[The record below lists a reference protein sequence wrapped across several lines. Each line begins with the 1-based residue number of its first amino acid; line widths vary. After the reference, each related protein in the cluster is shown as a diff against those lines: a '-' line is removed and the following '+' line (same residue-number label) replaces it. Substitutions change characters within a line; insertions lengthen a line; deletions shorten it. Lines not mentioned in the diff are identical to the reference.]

1 MNLNMKRY
9 SYILAALLV
18 GFSFT
23 SCVEELGTEPGNDK
37 LPAVIVYSYS
47 PSSEYDSDTDQR
59 VRFVSN
65 GKVSK
70 AAYLVEKQADKKA
83 FIDAQGEAA
92 YAEKVLSQGTAISF
106 ASDGVAETTVTGM
119 TGDYEI
125 TAAAS
130 DGSQSTMRSVKFSGI
145 PWDPNYVIPGTYVL
159 GRASIQN
166 VLGAT
171 SFPAT
176 LQRHETDETL
186 FRIKG
191 AFGTG
196 SKVTIRLIQQK
207 GEDDDGV
214 YTFFRIPEQ
223 APTFSYG
230 SYGTVSVRDVGYW
243 QGDDAYVTDNGYES
257 GMYADGTCFLC
268 IQYYVSAGS
277 LGYTY
282 DYFIP
287 D

>member
-1 MNLNMKRY
+1 MKRY
-9 SYILAALLV
+9 IYILAAALL

-23 SCVEELGTEPGNDK
+23 SCEENLGTEPGNDK
-37 LPAVIVYSYS
+37 LPAVVVYKYA

-70 AAYLVEKQADKKA
+70 AAYLVEKVADKDA
-83 FIDAQGEAA
+83 FIASQGESA

-106 ASDGVAETTVTGM
+106 SADGVAETVVTGM
-119 TGDYEI
+119 TGDYAI

-130 DGSQSTMRSVKFSGI
+130 DGSQTTMRAANFSGI
-145 PWDPNYVIPGTYVL
+145 AWDPNSSIEGTYYL
-159 GRASIQN
+159 GRANIQN
-166 VLGAT
+166 FLGAT

-176 LQRHETDETL
+176 LQRHETDATL
-186 FRIKG
+186 YRVKG
-191 AFGTG
+191 ALGPGT
-196 SKVTIRLIQQK
+196 KITFRLIDQK
-207 GEDDDGV
+207 GEDADGV
-214 YTFFRIPEQ
+214 YTFFRIPAQET
-223 APTFSYG
+223 PYSYG
-230 SYGTVSVRDVGYW
+230 SYGTMSVRDVGYW
-243 QGDDAYVTDNGYES
+243 QGDDAWVTDNGYES
-257 GMYADGTCFLC
+257 GMYADNSCFFC